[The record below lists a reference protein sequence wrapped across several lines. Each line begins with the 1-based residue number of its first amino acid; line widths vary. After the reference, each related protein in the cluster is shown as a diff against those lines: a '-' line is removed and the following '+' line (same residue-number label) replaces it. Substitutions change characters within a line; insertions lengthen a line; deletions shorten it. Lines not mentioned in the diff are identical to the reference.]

1 MEYCIPSLLSPIEH
15 AMRCLCPHCAEWVAP
30 DRSGMGIN
38 VCPYCKTLFMVIGK
52 KKDKQMP
59 LWLLGAVM
67 ALTAN
72 LPIMF
77 SLHKLF

>member
-1 MEYCIPSLLSPIEH
+1 
-15 AMRCLCPHCAEWVAP
+15 
-30 DRSGMGIN
+30 MGIN